1 MQMFLLQYV
10 FQVKVDNRV
19 YRSDVN
25 TAPEIGSDV
34 QASSAVQ

>member
-1 MQMFLLQYV
+1 MLLLQYV

-25 TAPEIGSDV
+25 SAPEIGTGV
-34 QASSAVQ
+34 QASMLIL

>member
-1 MQMFLLQYV
+1 MLLLQYV

-25 TAPEIGSDV
+25 SAPEIGTDV
-34 QASSAVQ
+34 QASVLIL